1 MECSPEIAVT
11 LSPELLER
19 LGAEARQL
27 GVPMEYLVASL
38 VLDTFEEFGSDSTRP
53 LAACA

>member
-27 GVPMEYLVASL
+27 GVPVEYLVASL
-38 VLDTFEEFGSDSTRP
+38 VVDTFEEFGSNPTIP
-53 LAACA
+53 MAACA